1 MQVNQAKY
9 KIVNYA
15 KRKQDTNYTFTLD
28 NIALETFSEYKYL
41 GILFRKNNLFTPLK
55 HIAEQGT
62 NAAYSLLAKARNLH
76 LPIDLQL
83 ELFEKTSK
91 TYFVVWM

>member
-41 GILFRKNNLFTPLK
+41 GI
-55 HIAEQGT
+55 
-62 NAAYSLLAKARNLH
+62 
-76 LPIDLQL
+76 
-83 ELFEKTSK
+83 
-91 TYFVVWM
+91 